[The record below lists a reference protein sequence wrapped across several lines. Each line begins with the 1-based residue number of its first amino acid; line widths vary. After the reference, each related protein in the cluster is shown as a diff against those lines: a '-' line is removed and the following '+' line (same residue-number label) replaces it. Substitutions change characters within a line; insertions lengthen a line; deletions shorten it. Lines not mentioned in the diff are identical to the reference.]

1 MVTPTTSPSPRV
13 APARASG
20 SAPAATPRLG
30 YRPELDGLR
39 GLSAV
44 VIVLYHFRTPL
55 FACGFLAVDVFFVLS
70 GFLITA
76 LLLQE
81 RARFGRINLGHFY
94 ARRALRLAPALTLML
109 SAVLLGTFLFPDTAA
124 AAGMIRRQ
132 VLYSALYVMNWTEV
146 LGWSPGPSPLAHTWS
161 LAIEEQFYILIPLLL
176 AALLA
181 ARVRVGRI
189 TLVLG
194 VLMAASTAWR
204 AVGCFRGF
212 SEAYLIRGLDMRA
225 DSLLAGCVMA
235 GLFAGGKLGADA
247 RAWRGPAVLAAGVLA
262 GAVAFGRPIS
272 VRLGGETMIFAWIL
286 PVAWAASAV
295 VLGYLLCP
303 NAGGPA
309 TAALRSRPVVYLGRL
324 SYGIYLWHVPVSV
337 AVFRRPLPVPL
348 PVLCAVA
355 ATISFAAAA
364 LSYHVVEQPIL
375 RLKKRFAAPAHGAD
389 ALPPVAP
396 AP

>member
-1 MVTPTTSPSPRV
+1 MASPTTVPTAAAAPR
-13 APARASG
+13 
-20 SAPAATPRLG
+20 RLG
-30 YRPELDGLR
+30 YRPALDGLR
-39 GLSAV
+39 GLAAV
-44 VIVLYHFRTPL
+44 VIVLYHFDVPL
-55 FACGFLAVDVFFVLS
+55 FGCGYLAVDVFFVLS

-81 RARFGRINLGHFY
+81 HARFGRINLGHFY

-109 SAVLLGTFLFPDTAA
+109 SAVLLGTFIFPDSPA
-124 AAGMIRRQ
+124 AAGVIRRQ
-132 VLYSALYVMNWTEV
+132 VLYSALYVMNWTEI
-146 LGWSPGPSPLAHTWS
+146 LGWSPPSPLVHTWS
-161 LAIEEQFYILIPLLL
+161 LAIEEQFYIIIPLLL

-194 VLMAASTAWR
+194 LLMAASTVWR

-212 SEAYLIRGLDMRA
+212 SFIYLIRGLDMRA

-247 RAWRGPAVLAAGVLA
+247 RAWRGPAVLAAGMLA

-303 NAGGPA
+303 NAGGPVS
-309 TAALRSRPVVYLGRL
+309 AALRSRPMVYLGRL
-324 SYGIYLWHVPVSV
+324 SYGLYLWHVPVTV

-348 PVLCAVA
+348 PVLFAVA
-355 ATISFAAAA
+355 ATVSLAAAA
-364 LSYHVVEQPIL
+364 LSYHLVEQPIL

-389 ALPPVAP
+389 AAAPPVA
-396 AP
+396 A